1 MYKVDATVLQKQS
14 VKYCACELSQALI
27 TIFISYIQI
36 KHKGVGL
43 HTLVSYNVPVWK
55 IFRR

>member
-14 VKYCACELSQALI
+14 VKYCACELSQALT

-43 HTLVSYNVPVWK
+43 HTLVSFNFPV
-55 IFRR
+55 

>member
-1 MYKVDATVLQKQS
+1 MYRYMYQVDATVLKKKS
-14 VKYCACELSQALI
+14 VKYSACELTRALI

-43 HTLVSYNVPVWK
+43 HTLVSFNVPV
-55 IFRR
+55 